1 MTATRKYLPHI
12 LILLTFA
19 LHAPLYACSARAS
32 TSCALQ
38 SRLQEYISGKNARIG
53 VAVIYDQDTI
63 SVNGHDEFPMM
74 SVFKFPLALAV
85 AQWAETNGVVL
96 SDSISFGPDALRRD
110 TYSPML
116 DKYGPSLQSLSIQ
129 ELLKWSLMESD
140 NNAADIILHLIGGPE
155 AATNLM
161 KQAGC
166 PEAITIGASENDLHS
181 RPDLILL
188 NKATPIAMAALFHR
202 FNTEIRH
209 RSSSFAEIA
218 AMLEQC
224 RTGAD
229 RLAMPLSHAKAV
241 IGHKTGTG
249 FTTPLGGITA
259 LNDCGYVNLPNG
271 IHYSIAVF
279 IADSPYSTQA
289 TAKIIAGISSIV
301 LSVLSPSSTQNRNL

>member
-1 MTATRKYLPHI
+1 
-12 LILLTFA
+12 
-19 LHAPLYACSARAS
+19 
-32 TSCALQ
+32 
-38 SRLQEYISGKNARIG
+38 
-53 VAVIYDQDTI
+53 
-63 SVNGHDEFPMM
+63 
-74 SVFKFPLALAV
+74 
-85 AQWAETNGVVL
+85 
-96 SDSISFGPDALRRD
+96 
-110 TYSPML
+110 
-116 DKYGPSLQSLSIQ
+116 LQSLSIQ

-259 LNDCGYVNLPNG
+259 LNDCGYVNLPDG
-271 IHYSIAVF
+271 RHYSIAVF